1 MPPFMGGG
9 DMILSVSFEKT
20 TYNEIP
26 YKFEA
31 GTPNIAGTIALGA
44 TVDYLNA
51 IGMDKIAAHEEQLL
65 KYGTQALLR
74 IPGLRLIGTAKH
86 KAGVLSFVIEDVHP
100 HDVGT
105 ILDFEGIAVRTG
117 HHCAQPVMER
127 YGVPATTRASLGLYN
142 TQDDIDAL
150 VKGLLKAKEMFA

>member
-1 MPPFMGGG
+1 MCGAACAP
-9 DMILSVSFEKT
+9 STKS
-20 TYNEIP
+20 
-26 YKFEA
+26 

-44 TVDYLNA
+44 TVDYLSA

-65 KYGTQALLR
+65 RYGTEALSQ
-74 IPGLRLIGTAKH
+74 IPGLRIIGTAKH

-127 YGVPATTRASLGLYN
+127 YGVPATTRASFGLYN
-142 TQDDIDAL
+142 TTDDIDAL
-150 VKGLLKAKEMFA
+150 VKGLQKAKEMFA